1 MYMSFK
7 SNFFILLVLTCLL
20 VRVAMATVVTSR
32 TTENPADQTLDVALN
47 KIQNFTKNKSLY
59 CKITTTGPNIS
70 VLYENYIYN
79 NDNQDFNY
87 LKVTQSSPFPCTY
100 IVYKHQNGDHVA
112 FFPSKLLA
120 VTVITAEEEN
130 SLINLMGPSVTSL
143 ISYLRSGTIANNGN
157 GTSIASLELDVN
169 KLKEKGLFPPE
180 IESFTMEISF
190 KESGEIIKITQTLA
204 STIITSSFQFITFD
218 NSTIK
223 DLAPQI
229 PTNIA
234 ISTDKTLQEILLE
247 FQLNYLNSTNLKN
260 RDKI

>member
-1 MYMSFK
+1 
-7 SNFFILLVLTCLL
+7 
-20 VRVAMATVVTSR
+20 
-32 TTENPADQTLDVALN
+32 
-47 KIQNFTKNKSLY
+47 
-59 CKITTTGPNIS
+59 
-70 VLYENYIYN
+70 
-79 NDNQDFNY
+79 
-87 LKVTQSSPFPCTY
+87 
-100 IVYKHQNGDHVA
+100 
-112 FFPSKLLA
+112 
-120 VTVITAEEEN
+120 
-130 SLINLMGPSVTSL
+130 
-143 ISYLRSGTIANNGN
+143 
-157 GTSIASLELDVN
+157 
-169 KLKEKGLFPPE
+169 
-180 IESFTMEISF
+180 MEISF